1 MKNHQ
6 FASAARAPFPSQSY
20 ASPEP
25 HKTPDKRRYWAAR
38 LLEVAVVTTLV
49 VAAVGLVGCKE
60 ASKAG
65 GANSGANS
73 GASTGSGSGSSMGS
87 APAPMP
93 SDASSAPPNTAP
105 KP

>member
-6 FASAARAPFPSQSY
+6 FASAARAPYPSQSY

-25 HKTPDKRRYWAAR
+25 YKKPDNRRYWAAR

-49 VAAVGLVGCKE
+49 VAAAGLVGCKE

-65 GANSGANS
+65 GTSS
-73 GASTGSGSGSSMGS
+73 GASTGST
-87 APAPMP
+87 PAPMP